1 MKYTAP
7 LLAFALVG
15 ALASCSDDTATL
27 GTGVLPGFD
36 KIATSQATYSVTS
49 RSIKMDSVLAN
60 TSTCYLGSIVD
71 PESHATTSCN
81 FLAQYHMRENYSF
94 PAKNRMV
101 SVDSCDIRLYFKT
114 YYGDSLTTMK
124 LYVQELDTNKIMK
137 EGAHYYT
144 TINPAQYVSTT
155 SPYQK
160 TITYSVRD
168 LTGRDLRTSADSFK
182 GSVVVRLPKEYA
194 QYIVNKYYENPA
206 YFKNS
211 YSFIHHVCPGFYFK
225 TSDGVGSMLKVET
238 SYLNLYFR
246 YLQKT
251 ATGRDSI
258 CSGQESMAATE
269 EVIQNTHVDNQLPTG
284 MLSATNQYSYVKS
297 PVGIY
302 TEVALPVDDI
312 VGGNHYTDS
321 INQAKITFRCL
332 DNTTSGNYTLTKPST
347 LILLPKSEMY
357 SFFETKTLPDNLTS
371 YTADY
376 NSDFNAYVFNNIG
389 QLLSAMKRA
398 RDKGAGVVVGESE
411 ASRRVKYAAW
421 ESVNPN
427 WNKVALLPVSSEYTT
442 VKNNLTGET
451 TRQLLRVRNELGL
464 SSVKLQGGPTGN
476 NLSISVVYTKFE
488 K

>member
-7 LLAFALVG
+7 LFAFALVG

-258 CSGQESMAATE
+258 
-269 EVIQNTHVDNQLPTG
+269 
-284 MLSATNQYSYVKS
+284 YVKS

-332 DNTTSGNYTLTKPST
+332 NNTISGNYTLTKPST

-376 NSDFNAYVFNNIG
+376 NSDYNAYVFNNIG

-411 ASRRVKYAAW
+411 ASRRAKYAAW